1 MDKLGKEDFLEE
13 QVESGSV
20 ITSASRNAKNLEDLP
35 FTAYVITKEMI
46 NQRGYQTIV
55 DVIKDL
61 PGTRVSQPS
70 SALHGETF
78 SIRGLFGN
86 YYTKILLDNVP
97 IQPSATN
104 GMPIDAQL
112 PIQSV
117 ERIEVIFGPAADV
130 YGADAMA
137 GVINI
142 ITKKDDKIKWGNASL
157 IMGSPNLSGV
167 KFTVGG
173 KFGKANRVF
182 NYTMYGGYRQIRNK
196 NIVNGFSEV
205 YNPTN
210 YDLDGDTS
218 YVSNKF
224 YSGTSTAPNFNG
236 LPSNSAHAG
245 LRLSGKRI
253 TLGFDGMLR
262 NEHSAIGLNPLYS
275 AYHNPNT
282 KTGERIFRGYGLYNT
297 KIKNW
302 NSRTFVSWL
311 SYRMDR
317 GSSYTTVETPLG
329 VEGTFYSYGASDDL
343 YFEETVNYS
352 WTNGLAFQAAAT
364 FQYSG
369 NFPNYNYFTE
379 PFDPGDYSPWASNI
393 ENNPVLE
400 LLNIKPFNFTNT
412 SAMAQVYYEK
422 KKWEG
427 MLGVRYDYNSRFGG
441 TINPRL
447 GISYKLNPSMI
458 FRGSITTAF
467 RPPSSY
473 MIYNSLQAIFIDSA
487 FVVFPSPQFNLAP
500 EQLISVEIGW
510 KWLLSKNSMVDVAF
524 FSHRT
529 DNHIAKTLSFVDGEL
544 FYGYQ
549 NSLESKSG
557 LSGIQMQF
565 SFKDMGRLNWYSNL
579 SVNYAQGY
587 EILPFGIGRID
598 NYREMP
604 NWIGKW
610 LVGFYPFKGFCLSVR
625 NQASSSWI
633 SSTIYS
639 ASQAEESRVDAFY
652 TADVLMNYT
661 VSSTIQVFANFFNIN
676 DAKHGGISAVND
688 IGIAGAN
695 DTNDFTESLYLNPQY
710 GARFTVGANISF

>member
-1 MDKLGKEDFLEE
+1 M
-13 QVESGSV
+13 
-20 ITSASRNAKNLEDLP
+20 
-35 FTAYVITKEMI
+35 
-46 NQRGYQTIV
+46 
-55 DVIKDL
+55 
-61 PGTRVSQPS
+61 
-70 SALHGETF
+70 
-78 SIRGLFGN
+78 
-86 YYTKILLDNVP
+86 
-97 IQPSATN
+97 
-104 GMPIDAQL
+104 
-112 PIQSV
+112 
-117 ERIEVIFGPAADV
+117 
-130 YGADAMA
+130 
-137 GVINI
+137 
-142 ITKKDDKIKWGNASL
+142 
-157 IMGSPNLSGV
+157 
-167 KFTVGG
+167 
-173 KFGKANRVF
+173 
-182 NYTMYGGYRQIRNK
+182 
-196 NIVNGFSEV
+196 
-205 YNPTN
+205 
-210 YDLDGDTS
+210 
-218 YVSNKF
+218 
-224 YSGTSTAPNFNG
+224 
-236 LPSNSAHAG
+236 
-245 LRLSGKRI
+245 
-253 TLGFDGMLR
+253 
-262 NEHSAIGLNPLYS
+262 
-275 AYHNPNT
+275 
-282 KTGERIFRGYGLYNT
+282 
-297 KIKNW
+297 
-302 NSRTFVSWL
+302 
-311 SYRMDR
+311 
-317 GSSYTTVETPLG
+317 
-329 VEGTFYSYGASDDL
+329 
-343 YFEETVNYS
+343 
-352 WTNGLAFQAAAT
+352 
-364 FQYSG
+364 
-369 NFPNYNYFTE
+369 
-379 PFDPGDYSPWASNI
+379 
-393 ENNPVLE
+393 
-400 LLNIKPFNFTNT
+400 
-412 SAMAQVYYEK
+412 YYEK

-639 ASQAEESRVDAFY
+639 ASQAEESRVDGFY